1 MDDELEDEEKRIKE
15 YGSRYRIVELL
26 LQLLS
31 GETFNLEESMK
42 HYGVKKKA
50 IQLDLKYMR
59 FLLDRYMPDRKIVYD
74 ARDQVYRVENEGQ
87 ITSAEALT
95 ILKMVIG
102 TRAFSKNELEKI
114 EEEVLNFVSFS
125 EQSSVKTLLSTT
137 LGKYYPVKTQDD
149 LVERI
154 DKFANWILKHKIIEF
169 TYHSSRDDSN
179 SDKTFVGT
187 PINLYFDTSFYY
199 VMIYLMEDGDD
210 KDNPRVFRIDR
221 FDFPIKEKRKSYNI
235 PFSKKVDEGEVLKKT
250 YLLRMGNDVNYTFQY
265 WNYPQT
271 ALDKLPGS
279 KIVETKDDGSV
290 IIKGEIFSEG
300 ALLWILSQG
309 DGLKVL
315 GPDSLVKEVK
325 TRLKK
330 AVELYD
336 N

>member
-1 MDDELEDEEKRIKE
+1 MDDELTEEEKRIKE

-31 GETFNLEESMK
+31 GETFNIDEAME

-74 ARDQVYRVENEGQ
+74 PKEQVYRVENKGVV
-87 ITSAEALT
+87 TSAEALMV
-95 ILKMVIG
+95 LKMIIG
-102 TRAFSKNELEKI
+102 TRTFSKDELEDV
-114 EEEVLNFVSFS
+114 EEGILDLVSYK
-125 EQSSVKTLLSTT
+125 ERSSVKTLLATT
-137 LGKYYPVKTQDD
+137 LGKYYPVKTEDN
-149 LVERI
+149 LIERI
-154 DKFANWILKHKIIEF
+154 DKFANWILKHKTIEF
-169 TYHSSRDDSN
+169 TYNSSRKDSDP
-179 SDKTFVGT
+179 DKTFIGV

-199 VMIYLMEDGDD
+199 VMVYLLEDEDD
-210 KDNPRVFRIDR
+210 KSNPRVFRIDR
-221 FDFPIKEKRKSYNI
+221 FDFPIMEKRKSYNI
-235 PFSKKVDEGEVLKKT
+235 PFNKKVDEGEELKKT
-250 YLLRMGNDVNYTFQY
+250 YLLRMGNDVHYKFQY

-279 KIVETKDDGSV
+279 RIVETKDDGSV

-300 ALLWILSQG
+300 ALLWIFSQG

-315 GPDSLVKEVK
+315 EPESLVREVK
-325 TRLKK
+325 ERLKK